1 METTVLIVRDVDG
14 NLVDVAACNEKSR
27 TKSLERGEL
36 WVVTRDTGRVLPFRG
51 GGVRYVRFVAG
62 DHWFE
67 VELVDAASLGGTTAR
82 DESGHLSVEKK
93 ASSGGNATASP
104 QGPVAAAA
112 ARDTVLERLGDLI
125 AERHRTMPEG
135 SYTTHLFS
143 KGRDKIRKKVG
154 EEAVE
159 VILAA
164 TNEELRSEAADLIYH
179 LMVLLEAEGLRFE
192 SVVGELAL
200 RHSGE

>member
-1 METTVLIVRDVDG
+1 METTVLIVRDAAGVT
-14 NLVDVAACNEKSR
+14 VEVAACNEKSR

-51 GGVRYVRFVAG
+51 GGARYTRFVEG

-67 VELVDAASLGGTTAR
+67 VELADAPADGVIAGDGSGRPAPRTEAPSDGGAAASQR
-82 DESGHLSVEKK
+82 
-93 ASSGGNATASP
+93 
-104 QGPVAAAA
+104 GPVAA
-112 ARDTVLERLGDLI
+112 DSTGDGVLDRLGDLI

-143 KGRDKIRKKVG
+143 SGSGKIRKKVG

-164 TNEELRSEAADLIYH
+164 TSEELRSEAADLVYH
-179 LMVLLEAEGLRFE
+179 LMVLLEAEGMRFAQ
-192 SVVGELAL
+192 VVEELAF
-200 RHSGE
+200 RHRGE

>member
-1 METTVLIVRDVDG
+1 METTVLIVRDADG
-14 NLVDVAACNEKSR
+14 NVRDVAACNEKSR

-36 WVVTRDTGRVLPFRG
+36 WVVVRDTGRVLPFRG
-51 GGVRYVRFVAG
+51 GGVRYARFVEG

-67 VELVDAASLGGTTAR
+67 VELADTAAVDDPTTDDVSERSAPEKGATSDRNGTVPRPERGAADSA
-82 DESGHLSVEKK
+82 D
-93 ASSGGNATASP
+93 
-104 QGPVAAAA
+104 
-112 ARDTVLERLGDLI
+112 DTVLERLGDLI

-164 TNEELRSEAADLIYH
+164 TSEELRSEAADLVYH
-179 LMVLLEAEGLRFE
+179 LMVLLEAEGMRFE
-192 SVVGELAL
+192 RVIEELAR
-200 RHSGE
+200 RHREE